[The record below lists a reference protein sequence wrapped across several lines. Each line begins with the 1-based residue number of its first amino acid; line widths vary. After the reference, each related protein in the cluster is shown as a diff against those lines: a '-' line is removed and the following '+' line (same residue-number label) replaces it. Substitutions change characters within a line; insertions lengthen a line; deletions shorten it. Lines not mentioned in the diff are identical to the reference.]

1 MKTID
6 GLNLYEIPDLSAAL
20 GIHPVTAR
28 RYLAEGR
35 IPARKLGKAWLV
47 PEYAFRAMFAPPA
60 PAPARTASSDRPRRS
75 KAKRSP
81 ARRGK

>member
-1 MKTID
+1 MKTIG

-47 PEYAFRAMFAPPA
+47 PEDAFRAMFAPPA
-60 PAPARTASSDRPRRS
+60 PAPARPAAGDRPRR
-75 KAKRSP
+75 KAK

>member
-1 MKTID
+1 MKTIG

-35 IPARKLGKAWLV
+35 IPARKLGKSWLV
-47 PEYAFRAMFAPPA
+47 PEDAFQAMFAH
-60 PAPARTASSDRPRRS
+60 PAPARPAAGNRPRS
-75 KAKRSP
+75 KATAK
-81 ARRGK
+81 ARK